1 MNFKKGEIIVIAL
14 AVMLFLGFI
23 FLVKPSTTGYIAYTL
38 VSNEYNYNSSLVN
51 FSDNQIK
58 LIPSTTTTIT
68 TSSSNILLSAAT
80 QNEDN
85 KLSKVNSLNNESVN
99 VEEDEEE
106 EILDLTFASNLENND
121 VISAYIKH
129 NKDTNVKI
137 CQPSNL
143 CPNHYANLNYDG
155 TPKYLNFTLNLS
167 SERNTFGIFPTS
179 EKIKIDYVYAI
190 HFATTTN
197 TTTIYP
203 SSTTIETNDIEPAN
217 ISRFNYFNYSHNLN
231 DQNIEYYYST
241 DSGNNWKNFTD
252 QNISALN
259 LTKIKIRAMLFSNGT
274 ETPIIESLSLS
285 YSETENVI
293 LEEIYITEIK
303 SQENLA
309 YLVIYSDNNLSDETI
324 NIQASNLS
332 NPEKNKIKAVEINAN
347 NILFNSAILKIN
359 YTDEELG
366 NINESSLKFYY
377 YNESSGI
384 WEEKEFTLNKDGNYI
399 ESNLSHFS
407 VYGIFGD
414 KLNQGGSNDDGTSG
428 GSSGGSGTSTTSSG
442 ASSSGGGDRA
452 PSSIAPEKRTIV
464 IQNVPQREGPKEI
477 KLFEESK
484 EEKKKQ
490 DIITTQAVKEID
502 KINYLGIYFFIA
514 LVIILYFIY
523 HKHVKKTNSKHE
535 KTKIKKLKNH
545 RFKVKIK

>member
-85 KLSKVNSLNNESVN
+85 KLSKVNSLNDESVN

-217 ISRFNYFNYSHNLN
+217 ISRFDYFNYSHNLN

-377 YNESSGI
+377 YNESSEI

>member
-80 QNEDN
+80 QDEDN
-85 KLSKVNSLNNESVN
+85 KLSKVNSLNDESVN

-217 ISRFNYFNYSHNLN
+217 ISRFDYFNYSHNLN

-259 LTKIKIRAMLFSNGT
+259 LTKIKIRGMLFSNGT

-377 YNESSGI
+377 YNESSEI

>member
-80 QNEDN
+80 QDEDN
-85 KLSKVNSLNNESVN
+85 KLSKVNSLNDESVN

-217 ISRFNYFNYSHNLN
+217 ISRFDYFNYSHNLN

-359 YTDEELG
+359 YTDGELG

>member
-80 QNEDN
+80 QDEDN
-85 KLSKVNSLNNESVN
+85 KLSKVNSLNDESVN

-217 ISRFNYFNYSHNLN
+217 ISRFDYFNYSHNLN

-259 LTKIKIRAMLFSNGT
+259 LTKIKIRGMLFSNGT

>member
-80 QNEDN
+80 QDEDN
-85 KLSKVNSLNNESVN
+85 KLSKVNSLNDESVN

-359 YTDEELG
+359 YTDGELG

>member
-80 QNEDN
+80 QDEDN
-85 KLSKVNSLNNESVN
+85 KLSKVNSLNDESVN

-259 LTKIKIRAMLFSNGT
+259 LTKIKIRGMLFSNGT

-359 YTDEELG
+359 YTDGELG

-502 KINYLGIYFFIA
+502 KLNYLGIYFFIA

>member
-1 MNFKKGEIIVIAL
+1 M
-14 AVMLFLGFI
+14 
-23 FLVKPSTTGYIAYTL
+23 
-38 VSNEYNYNSSLVN
+38 
-51 FSDNQIK
+51 
-58 LIPSTTTTIT
+58 
-68 TSSSNILLSAAT
+68 
-80 QNEDN
+80 
-85 KLSKVNSLNNESVN
+85 LNN
-99 VEEDEEE
+99 
-106 EILDLTFASNLENND
+106 
-121 VISAYIKH
+121 YI
-129 NKDTNVKI
+129 
-137 CQPSNL
+137 
-143 CPNHYANLNYDG
+143 
-155 TPKYLNFTLNLS
+155 
-167 SERNTFGIFPTS
+167 
-179 EKIKIDYVYAI
+179 
-190 HFATTTN
+190 
-197 TTTIYP
+197 
-203 SSTTIETNDIEPAN
+203 
-217 ISRFNYFNYSHNLN
+217 
-231 DQNIEYYYST
+231 
-241 DSGNNWKNFTD
+241 
-252 QNISALN
+252 
-259 LTKIKIRAMLFSNGT
+259 
-274 ETPIIESLSLS
+274 
-285 YSETENVI
+285 
-293 LEEIYITEIK
+293 
-303 SQENLA
+303 
-309 YLVIYSDNNLSDETI
+309 
-324 NIQASNLS
+324 
-332 NPEKNKIKAVEINAN
+332 EKNKIKAVEINAN

-359 YTDEELG
+359 YTDGELG

-377 YNESSGI
+377 YNESSEI

>member
-80 QNEDN
+80 QDEDN
-85 KLSKVNSLNNESVN
+85 KLSKVNSLNDESVN

-259 LTKIKIRAMLFSNGT
+259 LTKIKIRGMLFSNGT

-377 YNESSGI
+377 YNESSEI

>member
-85 KLSKVNSLNNESVN
+85 KLSKVNSLNDESVN

-259 LTKIKIRAMLFSNGT
+259 LTKIKIRGMLFSNGT

-359 YTDEELG
+359 YTDGELG

>member
-80 QNEDN
+80 QDEDN
-85 KLSKVNSLNNESVN
+85 KLSKVNSLNDESVN

-414 KLNQGGSNDDGTSG
+414 KLNQGGLNDDGTSG

>member
-80 QNEDN
+80 QDEDN
-85 KLSKVNSLNNESVN
+85 KLSKVNSLNDESVN

-217 ISRFNYFNYSHNLN
+217 ISRFDYFNYSHNLN

-259 LTKIKIRAMLFSNGT
+259 LTKIKIRGMLFSNGT

-359 YTDEELG
+359 YTDGELG

>member
-80 QNEDN
+80 QDEDN
-85 KLSKVNSLNNESVN
+85 KLSKVNSLNDESVN

-259 LTKIKIRAMLFSNGT
+259 LTKIKIRGMLFSNGT

>member
-217 ISRFNYFNYSHNLN
+217 ISRFDYFNYSHNLN

-377 YNESSGI
+377 YNESSEI

>member
-85 KLSKVNSLNNESVN
+85 KLSKVNSLNDESVN

-359 YTDEELG
+359 YTDGELG

>member
-259 LTKIKIRAMLFSNGT
+259 LTKIKIRGMLFSNGT

-359 YTDEELG
+359 YTDGELG

-414 KLNQGGSNDDGTSG
+414 KLNQGGLNDDGTSG

-464 IQNVPQREGPKEI
+464 IQNLPQREGPKEI

>member
-80 QNEDN
+80 QDEDN

-217 ISRFNYFNYSHNLN
+217 ISRFDYFNYSHNLN

-259 LTKIKIRAMLFSNGT
+259 LTKIKIRGMLFSNGT

-359 YTDEELG
+359 YTDGELG

-502 KINYLGIYFFIA
+502 KLNYLGIYFFIA

>member
-85 KLSKVNSLNNESVN
+85 KLSKVNSLNDESVN

>member
-80 QNEDN
+80 QDEDN
-85 KLSKVNSLNNESVN
+85 KLSKVNSLNDESVN

>member
-1 MNFKKGEIIVIAL
+1 M
-14 AVMLFLGFI
+14 
-23 FLVKPSTTGYIAYTL
+23 
-38 VSNEYNYNSSLVN
+38 
-51 FSDNQIK
+51 
-58 LIPSTTTTIT
+58 
-68 TSSSNILLSAAT
+68 
-80 QNEDN
+80 
-85 KLSKVNSLNNESVN
+85 
-99 VEEDEEE
+99 
-106 EILDLTFASNLENND
+106 
-121 VISAYIKH
+121 
-129 NKDTNVKI
+129 KI

-217 ISRFNYFNYSHNLN
+217 ISRFDYFNYSHNLN

-359 YTDEELG
+359 YTDGELG

-414 KLNQGGSNDDGTSG
+414 KLNQGGLNDDGTSG

-464 IQNVPQREGPKEI
+464 IQNLPQREGPKEI

>member
-85 KLSKVNSLNNESVN
+85 KLSKVNSLNDESVN

-259 LTKIKIRAMLFSNGT
+259 LTKIKIRGMLFSNGT

>member
-377 YNESSGI
+377 YNESSEI

>member
-80 QNEDN
+80 QDEDN
-85 KLSKVNSLNNESVN
+85 KLSKVNSLNDESVN

-259 LTKIKIRAMLFSNGT
+259 LTKIKIRGMLFSNGT

-359 YTDEELG
+359 YTDGELG